1 MIFDIGTVSVSSLT
15 VYFIVTA
22 FGSVYFCADWIK
34 VQLFRNLWYLPMRCY
49 PLLALYE
56 LQHTGENRWNAFSIL
71 IGFDFFACE
80 NVNQQ
85 GNHLINFIYKF
96 MVLPFIISACIASLK
111 IWSICPIWGGGG
123 GKRSLSVCKTYKY
136 LLVGYNLP
144 CDCVNS

>member
-1 MIFDIGTVSVSSLT
+1 
-15 VYFIVTA
+15 
-22 FGSVYFCADWIK
+22 
-34 VQLFRNLWYLPMRCY
+34 MRCY

-111 IWSICPIWGGGG
+111 IWSICPIWGGG
-123 GKRSLSVCKTYKY
+123 KRSLSVCKTYKY

>member
-1 MIFDIGTVSVSSLT
+1 
-15 VYFIVTA
+15 
-22 FGSVYFCADWIK
+22 
-34 VQLFRNLWYLPMRCY
+34 MRCY

-56 LQHTGENRWNAFSIL
+56 LQHTGENRWNASSIL

-96 MVLPFIISACIASLK
+96 MVLPFIISACIVL
-111 IWSICPIWGGGG
+111 
-123 GKRSLSVCKTYKY
+123 V
-136 LLVGYNLP
+136 LVGYNLP